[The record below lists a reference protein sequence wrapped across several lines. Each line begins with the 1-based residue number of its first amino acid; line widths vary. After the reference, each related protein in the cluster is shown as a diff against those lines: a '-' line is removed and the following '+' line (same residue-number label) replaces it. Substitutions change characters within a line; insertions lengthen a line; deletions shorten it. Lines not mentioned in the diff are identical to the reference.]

1 MYKSSNGRFHLNSL
15 TLALFVSLVFVE
27 VFKREYDKRKE
38 NSYVK
43 PTKIVKVRK
52 TLIYEIKT
60 CTKEIYC

>member
-1 MYKSSNGRFHLNSL
+1 MVK
-15 TLALFVSLVFVE
+15 VKKIKEQKV
-27 VFKREYDKRKE
+27 KRKARKE

-60 CTKEIYC
+60 CTKEIYCSRTKKKQIH